1 MNTKLEQINEQIN
14 ENIALY
20 ESALPLFL
28 MNKTNGYTDIV
39 GVEEMLMW
47 TKRFES
53 IQPPENSDAAERV
66 AEIFKENK
74 LVLETVKH
82 ALMIQQLAERN
93 KSVWEGEENGESL
106 LAGLTNIIEDLK
118 NLSRELEKGDEE

>member
-20 ESALPLFL
+20 ESALPLFI
-28 MNKTNGYTDIV
+28 MNRTNGYTDIV

-47 TKRFES
+47 TKRLEA

-66 AEIFKENK
+66 AEIVKENK
-74 LVLETVKH
+74 TVLETVKH
-82 ALMIQQLAERN
+82 TMMIQQLAQES
-93 KSVWEGEENGESL
+93 KSVWDGEENGNSL
-106 LAGLTNIIEDLK
+106 SAGLGNIIEDLK
-118 NLSRELEKGDEE
+118 NLSRELEKGNEE